1 MKVHAPGTLQ
11 LPASVLTIGALDG
24 VHKGHQSLVR
34 KAKERA
40 AELRVPF
47 VIYTFDPPPK
57 VFFKGCRLLTTLE
70 EKLKRL
76 KILGA
81 EHVIA
86 ASFDETFASKEE
98 SVFIEELKAI
108 NPIEVWEGQNFLFGK
123 NRKGDIEALRRHF
136 KVEIFGSIYCEEGV
150 MISSS
155 RIRSL
160 MDAGDHSQAERLL
173 GWRMTRAH
181 SPNSHLTKLQ

>member
-40 AELRVPF
+40 SELKVPF

-57 VFFKGCRLLTTLE
+57 VFFKGSSLLTTLE

-81 EHVIA
+81 EHVIVA
-86 ASFDETFASKEE
+86 TFDDAFASKDE
-98 SVFIEELKAI
+98 SVFINDLKTV
-108 NPIEVWEGQNFLFGK
+108 NPIEIWEGPNFLFGK
-123 NRKGDIEALRRHF
+123 NRKGDLDALRRHF
-136 KVEIFGSIYCEEGV
+136 KVKIFDSMQCEEGV
-150 MISSS
+150 IISSS
-155 RIRSL
+155 RIRTL
-160 MDAGDHSQAERLL
+160 LEIGDYTQAERLL
-173 GWRMTRAH
+173 GWRMTIAQ
-181 SPNSHLTKLQ
+181 SPNSNLTR

>member
-1 MKVHAPGTLQ
+1 MNVHAPGTLQ

-40 AELRVPF
+40 AELKVPF

-81 EHVIA
+81 EHVIVA
-86 ASFDETFASKEE
+86 AFDDAFASKEE
-98 SVFIEELKAI
+98 SVFIEDLKTV
-108 NPIEVWEGQNFLFGK
+108 NPMEIWEGPNFLFGK
-123 NRKGDIEALRRHF
+123 NRRGDLDALRCHF
-136 KVEIFGSIYCEEGV
+136 NVEIFDSMYCEEGV

-155 RIRSL
+155 RIRTL
-160 MDAGDHSQAERLL
+160 LEIGDYAQAERLL
-173 GWRMTRAH
+173 GWRMTIAH
-181 SPNSHLTKLQ
+181 SPNTSLTKL